1 MKLKLAAALAGVA
14 LTTAGSGMARPVT
27 PVAATAPALPSRAQV
42 MASMERVA
50 DWQLTHLDDLSYMP
64 AARPSTKRARDWQQA
79 TFWVALTH
87 LAERSSSVRYKDAI
101 FSKGKEEGWRL
112 GDRLYHAD
120 DHIIGAAW
128 IWAARHGAGAQALA
142 PMRASFNQ
150 ILAAP
155 KTNDL
160 LFTAPEPGK
169 GDPTCTTRWCW
180 CDALFMAPPTLWALS
195 KDTRDKRYAAFAD
208 AEYRATTDYLFDKS
222 EHLYFRDSRFFDQR
236 GSHGEKLF
244 WSRGNGWVFSGLARM
259 IPEIPAKDPRRPYY
273 VKLFKEMAAKL
284 VKLQRGNGYWPP
296 SLLADPERSQDES
309 SGTGFY
315 VHGMAWGI
323 KAGLLDRKT
332 YLPAVTKGWAALE
345 RAVQPNGMLGWV
357 QQVSDRP
364 DVVKAEDAQFYG
376 TGAYL
381 LAGAAVHDL
390 TR

>member
-1 MKLKLAAALAGVA
+1 MKLKLAAVLAGVA
-14 LTTAGSGMARPVT
+14 LATTGSGIARPVT
-27 PVAATAPALPSRAQV
+27 PADTAAPALPSRAQV

-50 DWQLTHLDDLSYMP
+50 DWQLGHLKDLSYMP
-64 AARPSTKRARDWQQA
+64 AARPSTARARDWQQA
-79 TFWVALTH
+79 TFWVALTSV
-87 LAERSSSVRYKDAI
+87 ADRSKSPRFTQAI
-101 FSKGKEEGWRL
+101 FTKGREEGWKL
-112 GDRLYHAD
+112 GDRVYHAD

-128 IWAARHGAGAQALA
+128 IWAARKGAGAQALA
-142 PMRASFNQ
+142 PMRATFDR

-160 LFTAPEPGK
+160 LFTAPEPGA

-195 KDTRDKRYAAFAD
+195 KDTKDGRYAGFAD
-208 AEYRATTDYLFDKS
+208 KEYRATTDYLFDKG

-236 GSHGEKLF
+236 GAHDEKLF

-259 IPEIPAKDPRRPYY
+259 IPEIPANDPRRAYY
-273 VKLFKEMAAKL
+273 VSLFKEMAAEL
-284 VKLQRGNGYWPP
+284 VTLQRGNGYWPP
-296 SLLADPERSQDES
+296 SLLADPNRSTDES

-315 VHGMAWGI
+315 VHGLAWGI

-332 YLPAVTKGWAALE
+332 YMPAVTKGWAALE

-381 LAGAAVHDL
+381 LAGGAVYDL

>member
-14 LTTAGSGMARPVT
+14 LTTAGSGMARPLA
-27 PVAATAPALPSRAQV
+27 PAVAAAPALPSRAQV

-87 LAERSSSVRYKDAI
+87 LADRSSSVRYKDAI
-101 FSKGKEEGWRL
+101 FAKGKEEGWRL

-128 IWAARHGAGAQALA
+128 IWAARHGAGVQALA

-195 KDTRDKRYAAFAD
+195 KDTKDKRYAAFAD
-208 AEYRATTDYLFDKS
+208 KEYRATTDYLFDKS
-222 EHLYFRDSRFFDQR
+222 EDLYFRDSRFFDQR

>member
-1 MKLKLAAALAGVA
+1 MKLKLAAALAGAA
-14 LTTAGSGMARPVT
+14 LFTSGSLARPVT
-27 PVAATAPALPSRAQV
+27 VPAIAAPTLPSRVQV
-42 MASMERVA
+42 MASLERVA

-64 AARPSTKRARDWQQA
+64 AARPSAKRARDWQQA

-87 LAERSSSVRYKDAI
+87 LADRSGAPRYKDAI
-101 FSKGKEEGWRL
+101 FAKGREEGWKL
-112 GDRLYHAD
+112 GDRPYHAD
-120 DHIIGAAW
+120 DHLIGAAW
-128 IWAARHGAGAQALA
+128 IWAARHGAGAEAIA
-142 PMRASFNQ
+142 SMRAGFDR

-155 KTNDL
+155 MANDL
-160 LFTAPEPGK
+160 KFVAPAS
-169 GDPTCTTRWCW
+169 GDPACTTRWCW

-195 KDTRDKRYAAFAD
+195 RDTRDKRYAAFAD
-208 AEYRATTDYLFDKS
+208 REYLATTDYLFDKR

-236 GSHGEKLF
+236 GAHGEKLF

-259 IPEIPAKDPRRPYY
+259 IPEIPANDPRRPYY
-273 VKLFKEMAAKL
+273 VKLFKEMAARL

-296 SLLADPERSQDES
+296 SLLADPNRSTDES

-315 VHGMAWGI
+315 VHGIAWGI

-364 DVVKAEDAQFYG
+364 DAVKAEDAQFYG

-381 LAGAAVHDL
+381 LAGAAVYDL
-390 TR
+390 SK

>member
-1 MKLKLAAALAGVA
+1 MTLKLAAALAGVA
-14 LTTAGSGMARPVT
+14 LATSTSGIARPVA
-27 PVAATAPALPSRAQV
+27 PAATTAPTLPSRAQV
-42 MASMERVA
+42 MASLERVA

-79 TFWVALTH
+79 TFWVALTS
-87 LAERSSSVRYKDAI
+87 LADRSKSVRYKDAI
-101 FSKGKEEGWRL
+101 LSKGREEGWRL

-120 DHIIGAAW
+120 DHVIGAAW

-142 PMRASFNQ
+142 PMRANFDQ
-150 ILAAP
+150 ILAAL

-160 LFTAPEPGK
+160 KFTAPTS
-169 GDPTCTTRWCW
+169 GDPECTTRWCW

-195 KDTRDKRYAAFAD
+195 KDTKDQRYAAFAD
-208 AEYRATTDYLFDKS
+208 REYRATTDYLFDKS
-222 EHLYFRDSRFFDQR
+222 EDLYFRDSRFFDQR
-236 GSHGEKLF
+236 GAHNEKLF

-332 YLPAVTKGWAALE
+332 YLPAVTRGWAALE

-381 LAGAAVHDL
+381 LAGAAVYDL

>member
-1 MKLKLAAALAGVA
+1 MTRKLAAALAGAA
-14 LTTAGSGMARPVT
+14 LATSGSGLARP
-27 PVAATAPALPSRAQV
+27 PAPAEAATPALPSRIQV

-50 DWQLTHLDDLSYMP
+50 DWQLTHMDDLTYMP

-87 LAERSSSVRYKDAI
+87 LADRSSSVRYRDAI
-101 FSKGKEEGWRL
+101 FAKGTEEGWRL

-128 IWAARHGAGAQALA
+128 IWAARKGAGAQAIA
-142 PMRASFNQ
+142 PMRADFDR

-155 KTNDL
+155 KTNAL
-160 LFTAPEPGK
+160 KFIAPTT
-169 GDPTCTTRWCW
+169 GDPECTTRWCW
-180 CDALFMAPPTLWALS
+180 CDALFMAPPTLWGLS
-195 KDTRDKRYAAFAD
+195 KETKDKRYAAFAD
-208 AEYRATTDYLFDKS
+208 REYRATTAYLFDKS

-259 IPEIPAKDPRRPYY
+259 IPEIPAGDPRRAYY
-273 VKLFKEMAAKL
+273 IRLFKEMAAKL
-284 VKLQRGNGYWPP
+284 VTLQRGNGYWPP

-332 YLPAVTKGWAALE
+332 YLPAVTKGWVALE

-381 LAGAAVHDL
+381 LAGAAVYDL